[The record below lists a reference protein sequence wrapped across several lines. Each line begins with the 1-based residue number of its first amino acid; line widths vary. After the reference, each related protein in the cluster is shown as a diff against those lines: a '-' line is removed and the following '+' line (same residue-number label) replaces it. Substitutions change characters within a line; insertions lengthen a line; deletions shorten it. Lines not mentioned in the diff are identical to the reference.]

1 MNRTKQITNIIGW
14 YGVIAIL
21 SAYFL
26 VSFDV
31 ISAQTLL
38 YQALNITGALGI
50 VYDSFKKKD
59 VQPGILNI
67 IWAIIAL
74 IAIVKLIIQI

>member
-1 MNRTKQITNIIGW
+1 MTKKVTNIIGW

-26 VSFDV
+26 VSFNV
-31 ISAQTLL
+31 ISAQTIL

-50 VYDSFKKKD
+50 VYNSFKKKD
-59 VQPGILNI
+59 TQPVILNL

-74 IAIVKLIIQI
+74 IAILNLLI

>member
-1 MNRTKQITNIIGW
+1 MNILSL
-14 YGVIAIL
+14 IAIL

-26 VSFDV
+26 VSFNV
-31 ISAQTLL
+31 ISAQTIF

-50 VYDSFKKKD
+50 VYNSFKKKD
-59 VQPGILNI
+59 VQPAILNI

-74 IAIVKLIIQI
+74 IAIIRLAI